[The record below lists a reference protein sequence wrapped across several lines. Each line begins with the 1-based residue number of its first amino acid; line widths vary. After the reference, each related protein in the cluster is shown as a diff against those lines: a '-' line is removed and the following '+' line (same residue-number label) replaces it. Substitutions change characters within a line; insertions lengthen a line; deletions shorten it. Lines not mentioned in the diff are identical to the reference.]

1 VASELNNEELVAILK
16 TKCRAIADT
25 VREFPS
31 TPEQWKAVRRDL
43 ARLLELIKDC

>member
-1 VASELNNEELVAILK
+1 MIDLNNEELAAIVK

-31 TPEQWKAVRRDL
+31 TPEQWKTVRRDL
-43 ARLLELIKDC
+43 TRLLDLIKDC